1 MRDNFRARISLG
13 SLSPQ
18 GAMMVWQDP
27 TIGVAIPRL
36 CRGRATTIND
46 ANRPIEVQTYF
57 VQDPRKAHRSG
68 NPDDLQQLDALM
80 PDETM
85 RLYERLLIVPPD
97 YEDISNKGSEYQAW
111 CTATWTRAS
120 ARPDLD
126 PVNSSEI
133 DHQRSRAMASPMTLF
148 GLDHRSLAAPAL
160 EDADDELT
168 EDLTEITQ
176 TIPDLRYSATEVS
189 DPMSLSVGDQVEIEP
204 DVWVTVDE
212 IPDEDPMDPDQ
223 VAICWRDDE
232 GNEGIHSLSW
242 TDRIN
247 SRQPLMEETT

>member
-1 MRDNFRARISLG
+1 
-13 SLSPQ
+13 
-18 GAMMVWQDP
+18 
-27 TIGVAIPRL
+27 
-36 CRGRATTIND
+36 
-46 ANRPIEVQTYF
+46 
-57 VQDPRKAHRSG
+57 
-68 NPDDLQQLDALM
+68 
-80 PDETM
+80 
-85 RLYERLLIVPPD
+85 
-97 YEDISNKGSEYQAW
+97 
-111 CTATWTRAS
+111 
-120 ARPDLD
+120 
-126 PVNSSEI
+126 
-133 DHQRSRAMASPMTLF
+133 MTLF

-176 TIPDLRYSATEVS
+176 TIPDLRYSTPEVS